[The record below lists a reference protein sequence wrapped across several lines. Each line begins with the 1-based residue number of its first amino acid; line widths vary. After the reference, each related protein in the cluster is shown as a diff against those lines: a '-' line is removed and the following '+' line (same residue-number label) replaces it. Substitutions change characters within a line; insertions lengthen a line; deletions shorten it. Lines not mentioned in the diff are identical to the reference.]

1 MLQERVLLCGAGGS
15 SSRGHA
21 ALCPVSCL
29 WPGLGGVGGAQQ
41 GPPRWCKEQLAFCA
55 FQNWELKVR
64 KHSSPNPVWFASC
77 LHETSAVSQKRKE
90 KYGGEKNRYFALTQE
105 NIMHVFAGKNRVYII
120 FWSSIFS
127 QSLPCYFCF
136 SKEMHFFQCV
146 LNVLCTL
153 QVCYTLRTPNALP
166 VL

>member
-1 MLQERVLLCGAGGS
+1 MLLGGAGGS

-21 ALCPVSCL
+21 ALCPVSCVL
-29 WPGLGGVGGAQQ
+29 PVARTGRGGGSIAGTSQVVQGATGILCLPELGVKGRETQFTQ
-41 GPPRWCKEQLAFCA
+41 
-55 FQNWELKVR
+55 
-64 KHSSPNPVWFASC
+64 SC
-77 LHETSAVSQKRKE
+77 LICLVSAWDLSCFTKDKG
-90 KYGGEKNRYFALTQE
+90 KIWGEKNRYFALTQE
-105 NIMHVFAGKNRVYII
+105 TIMHIFAGKNRVYII
-120 FWSSIFS
+120 FWSSVFS

-153 QVCYTLRTPNALP
+153 QMCYTLRTPNALP